1 MHNKRCRLASAQHAD
16 EVREVNPGLTSPAD
30 LADRRAV
37 PGSCLSRKR
46 LLALRFVKGIVEDLP
61 KVRWRR
67 SGLLDSIRLV
77 HCTEVPL
84 WEAKQ
89 QSVLNLLDHSSWKL
103 NLLVLRQ
110 DARHLDLNG
119 TPQALDQIQCGVA
132 FLFLACDHQVI
143 YMSKKKHP
151 HFLSLEL
158 VLS

>member
-46 LLALRFVKGIVEDLP
+46 LLALRFVKENVEDLP

-89 QSVLNLLDHSSWKL
+89 QSVLNLLDHSS
-103 NLLVLRQ
+103 
-110 DARHLDLNG
+110 
-119 TPQALDQIQCGVA
+119 
-132 FLFLACDHQVI
+132 
-143 YMSKKKHP
+143 
-151 HFLSLEL
+151 
-158 VLS
+158 